1 MVGVGEG
8 AESASTTGAS
18 SRQRSKEISEGGKGT
33 NILLQRP
40 DEEKMIERQR
50 RHTRVVCGLG
60 WMYSNIKR

>member
-1 MVGVGEG
+1 MGEG
-8 AESASTTGAS
+8 AESASTRAS

-50 RHTRVVCGLG
+50 RHTRLVCDLG

>member
-1 MVGVGEG
+1 MGEG
-8 AESASTTGAS
+8 AESATTRAS
-18 SRQRSKEISEGGKGT
+18 SKQRSKEISEGGKDK

-40 DEEKMIERQR
+40 DEEKMIERQP